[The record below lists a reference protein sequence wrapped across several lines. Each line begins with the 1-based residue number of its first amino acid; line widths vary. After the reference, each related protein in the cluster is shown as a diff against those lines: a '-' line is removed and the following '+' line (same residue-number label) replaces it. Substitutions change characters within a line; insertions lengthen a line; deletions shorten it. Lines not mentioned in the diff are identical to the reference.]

1 MCWVFSLLRP
11 RASALCVEEGTNWL
25 SGLFSQSMSSN
36 RRRGRPED
44 DPDSLGPASSAT
56 SAEEAPRH
64 SSDQLETED
73 NPQVREEEQESA
85 TSSDQQQR
93 LSLRHNVAGGS
104 GTEVLVFT
112 STVM

>member
-1 MCWVFSLLRP
+1 M
-11 RASALCVEEGTNWL
+11 EESTNWL
-25 SGLFSQSMSSN
+25 SGLFSQGMSSS

-44 DPDSLGPASSAT
+44 DPDSLGPATSAT

-73 NPQVREEEQESA
+73 NPQVREEEQEST

-93 LSLRHNVAGGS
+93 LSLRLNVAGGS

-112 STVM
+112 SIAM